1 MLSVGL
7 IPPPVKSSPGC
18 VQMEKSETDAESFW
32 KAYTLYLFVFV
43 KFILHK
49 VKEGRCK

>member
-1 MLSVGL
+1 MLNVGL

-18 VQMEKSETDAESFW
+18 VQREKSETDAEMFW
-32 KAYTLYLFVFV
+32 KAYTLYIFVFV

-49 VKEGRCK
+49 VKEGRHK